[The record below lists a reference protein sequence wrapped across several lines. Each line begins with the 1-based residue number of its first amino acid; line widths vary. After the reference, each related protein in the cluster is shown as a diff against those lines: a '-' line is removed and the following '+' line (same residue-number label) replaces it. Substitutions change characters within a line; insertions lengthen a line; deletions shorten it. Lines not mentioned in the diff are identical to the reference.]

1 MKAKDYQRTVS
12 NNSNNNEKT
21 YARREY
27 SNYMPAYEVEY
38 IDEENDKL
46 YDYLAC
52 LNNISLNSIGIKGG
66 KPKFSSQVNP
76 DYFHYSTFQ

>member
-1 MKAKDYQRTVS
+1 MKSV
-12 NNSNNNEKT
+12 NNEKNHT
-21 YARREY
+21 RREY

-38 IDEENDKL
+38 IDEQDDKL

-52 LNNISLNSIGIKGG
+52 LNNISLNSIGLKSGL
-66 KPKFSSQVNP
+66 KSKFSTSMNN

>member
-1 MKAKDYQRTVS
+1 
-12 NNSNNNEKT
+12 
-21 YARREY
+21 
-27 SNYMPAYEVEY
+27 MPAYEVEY

-66 KPKFSSQVNP
+66 KPKFSSQMNP